1 MTSEKLAGM
10 AGMLLSLVF
19 SYIPGIREKYDA
31 LDTIQKQLV
40 MLASLAAVTGVVFG
54 LSCAGVMDGV
64 TCTKTGAIGLLQ
76 AFISA
81 LVANQST
88 YLISPVLF
96 GRGVSHTA

>member
-1 MTSEKLAGM
+1 MTSERLAEF
-10 AGMLLSLVF
+10 AGIVLSLAF
-19 SYIPGIREKYDA
+19 SYVPGLREKYDA

-40 MLASLAAVTGVVFG
+40 MLASLAVVTGAVFG
-54 LSCAGVMDGV
+54 LSCAGIMDGV

-76 AFISA
+76 AFVSA

-96 GRGVSHTA
+96 GRNVSHTA